1 MVPGGPFYSG
11 EAFPDFSTSTF
22 PSSVPIPVTAADDA
36 FENALR
42 QHHDDQLAVLGAAA
56 PPNLYTPAGGQINDF
71 NNSLSSYPILQS
83 DPSKDDVIMI
93 SRQSWQHALSET
105 NQAKKERDEL
115 RLQLATV
122 RNELYTAKR
131 VQKQLRMELDEVKV
145 AAKTLRRQSTT
156 LAETQKRLRK
166 ERNEARIKVAILSKG
181 YPRDHA
187 AAMLK
192 AVSAGNVGSNKS
204 RDPLALLLG
213 QAPAATPLAESNAGR
228 GGDLKMSDTG
238 DNTAQGA
245 TESSTETQNQMEGA
259 ALSTQQTQQTQGGS
273 NNNQWHFIGSGGD
286 ATLEAIVAMDES
298 PENQIVLDPDDDDDQ
313 RLIDAFLAETSAN
326 SGGELSPTQT
336 GFSPTTMAELFGGGG
351 VDIT

>member
-1 MVPGGPFYSG
+1 MVPGGPFYAG
-11 EAFPDFSTSTF
+11 GDLPDFSTSTF

-42 QHHDDQLAVLGAAA
+42 RHHDDQLAVLGAAA
-56 PPNLYTPAGGQINDF
+56 PPPNLYTPAGGQINDL
-71 NNSLSSYPILQS
+71 NNNLSSYPILQS
-83 DPSKDDVIMI
+83 DPSKDVIMI

-181 YPRDHA
+181 LPRDQA
-187 AAMLK
+187 AAMLE
-192 AVSAGNVGSNKS
+192 AVSAGNVGGNKS

-213 QAPAATPLAESNAGR
+213 QAPAATPLADSNTGR
-228 GGDLKMSDTG
+228 RGSLKRSDTG
-238 DNTAQGA
+238 DNNNMQGGPESSVGTQNRLQGA
-245 TESSTETQNQMEGA
+245 TIATQRAREGN
-259 ALSTQQTQQTQGGS
+259 
-273 NNNQWHFIGSGGD
+273 NNNQWHFAGGGGD
-286 ATLEAIVAMDES
+286 ATLEAIVAMEES

-326 SGGELSPTQT
+326 SGGELSPVQT

-351 VDIT
+351 GVDIT